1 MGNVINKAIERA
13 SDISNAVK
21 NKIKF
26 LKHNINKAVNRQNA
40 KIAKKIIEYNE
51 KEPSG
56 AHGRLKGNNGI
67 KL

>member
-13 SDISNAVK
+13 SDITNNVK
-21 NKIKF
+21 NRFKVF
-26 LKHNINKAVNRQNA
+26 RHNTKKAINKQNA
-40 KIAKKIIEYNE
+40 KIAKKITEHNE
-51 KEPSG
+51 KEPNG